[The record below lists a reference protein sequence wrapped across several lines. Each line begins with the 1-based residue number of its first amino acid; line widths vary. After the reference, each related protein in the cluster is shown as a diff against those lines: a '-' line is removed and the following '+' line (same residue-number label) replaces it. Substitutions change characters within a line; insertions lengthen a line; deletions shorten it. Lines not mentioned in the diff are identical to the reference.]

1 MDDVPDISW
10 TRSVDAVS
18 DGDERD
24 ASSSS
29 DDDRPRAS
37 AVTGLGGLMS
47 LMASS
52 AGGEERQLGGTASAS
67 GAEARIDRGSQKRKR
82 NADERPSGG
91 PAPERKRGVARDAK
105 GPGAGSGAAAERAPR
120 AAPNGIC
127 PTAIYVSGLPWSFSE
142 TDMAALVAAHGRV
155 VESHVARDAKGNSR
169 GFGFVRLAE
178 ADMVSRVLAAA
189 AAVPIVAEG
198 RTLTLGPCRS
208 DIVSSYAKNPT
219 PVPEHLPAAVFVK
232 QLPFRI
238 CTSEDL
244 MSVFSPFGTVVEARV
259 ACDAQ
264 GRGRGFGYAIFEDA
278 AAAAR
283 ARATVVVA
291 DDRVVTVEECL
302 ATIIEKFR
310 APPASAI
317 APAHAHEQVPQTL
330 AAPQPPARIFGSTSS
345 MKPRSVRR

>member
-1 MDDVPDISW
+1 
-10 TRSVDAVS
+10 
-18 DGDERD
+18 
-24 ASSSS
+24 
-29 DDDRPRAS
+29 
-37 AVTGLGGLMS
+37 
-47 LMASS
+47 
-52 AGGEERQLGGTASAS
+52 
-67 GAEARIDRGSQKRKR
+67 
-82 NADERPSGG
+82 
-91 PAPERKRGVARDAK
+91 
-105 GPGAGSGAAAERAPR
+105 
-120 AAPNGIC
+120 
-127 PTAIYVSGLPWSFSE
+127 
-142 TDMAALVAAHGRV
+142 
-155 VESHVARDAKGNSR
+155 
-169 GFGFVRLAE
+169 
-178 ADMVSRVLAAA
+178 LAAA

-219 PVPEHLPAAVFVK
+219 PAPEHLPAAVFVK

-238 CTSEDL
+238 SSSEDL
-244 MSVFSPFGTVVEARV
+244 MRVFSPFGTVVEARV

-283 ARATVVVA
+283 ARASVVVA

-317 APAHAHEQVPQTL
+317 ASAEVQEQAPQTL